1 MADKNNDKNKSK
13 KSSKKPDLKLV
24 KTPICSESE
33 TSDKKIRTYKK
44 NSQRP
49 NARQYD
55 RESVA
60 EFVCSELALGK
71 SLRSILDADD
81 KLPSV
86 RSFLDWVVADSFL
99 ATQYARARTAQ
110 YELLADEIVAI
121 ADENY
126 TTDEH
131 GVKERLSSEA
141 IQRNRLRV
149 DTRKWML
156 SKMLPKVYGDHTKVT
171 NEHTGKDGGPI
182 QLAAVDLRNLSD
194 SELDDMQRLLDK
206 VGGDESS

>member
-1 MADKNNDKNKSK
+1 MSDKNDDKNKTK
-13 KSSKKPDLKLV
+13 KSSKKPDLKLI
-24 KTPICSESE
+24 KTGDRSVSEN
-33 TSDKKIRTYKK
+33 KIRTYKK

-55 RESVA
+55 REKITG
-60 EFVCSELALGK
+60 FVCYQIAQGK
-71 SLRSILDADD
+71 SLRSILDSDD
-81 KLPSV
+81 DLPSP
-86 RSFLDWVVADSFL
+86 STFLEWMGASSDL
-99 ATQYARARTAQ
+99 AEQYTHARQ
-110 YELLADEIVAI
+110 MSYQLLADEIVAI

-156 SKMLPKVYGDHTKVT
+156 SKMLPKVYSDRVT
-171 NEHTGKDGGPI
+171 QEITGKGGGPI

-194 SELDDMQRLLDK
+194 SELDDMQKLLDK
-206 VGGDESS
+206 VGSDESS

>member
-13 KSSKKPDLKLV
+13 KPSKKPDLKLV

-33 TSDKKIRTYKK
+33 TSEKKIRTYKK

-86 RSFLDWVVADSFL
+86 RSFLDWVAADSFL
-99 ATQYARARTAQ
+99 ATQYARARAAQ

-156 SKMLPKVYGDHTKVT
+156 AKMLPKVYGDKIQT
-171 NEHTGKDGGPI
+171 EHTGKDGGPI
-182 QLAAVDLRNLSD
+182 QLEAVDLRNLSD

-206 VGGDESS
+206 VGSDESS

>member
-33 TSDKKIRTYKK
+33 KKIRTYKK

-55 RESVA
+55 REA
-60 EFVCSELALGK
+60 ITEFVCSELALGK

-81 KLPSV
+81 KLPSA
-86 RSFLDWVVADSFL
+86 STFLNWIGADSFL
-99 ATQYARARTAQ
+99 AEQYAHARQLA
-110 YELLADEIVAI
+110 YELLADEIVSI

-131 GVKERLSSEA
+131 GVRERLSSEA

-156 SKMLPKVYGDHTKVT
+156 SKMLPKVYGDKIQT
-171 NEHTGKDGGPI
+171 EHTGKDGGPI
-182 QLAAVDLRNLSD
+182 QLQAVDLRNLSD

-206 VGGDESS
+206 VGSDESS

>member
-24 KTPICSESE
+24 KSGKCSEM
-33 TSDKKIRTYKK
+33 KKEIRTYKK

-55 RESVA
+55 REA
-60 EFVCSELALGK
+60 ITELVCSELALGK

-81 KLPSV
+81 KLPSA
-86 RSFLDWVVADSFL
+86 STFLDWIGADSFL
-99 ATQYARARTAQ
+99 AEQYAHARQLA

-156 SKMLPKVYGDHTKVT
+156 AKMLPKVYGDHTKVT

-182 QLAAVDLRNLSD
+182 QLAAVDLRGLSD

-206 VGGDESS
+206 VGSDEPS

>member
-1 MADKNNDKNKSK
+1 M
-13 KSSKKPDLKLV
+13 L
-24 KTPICSESE
+24 
-33 TSDKKIRTYKK
+33 
-44 NSQRP
+44 
-49 NARQYD
+49 
-55 RESVA
+55 
-60 EFVCSELALGK
+60 
-71 SLRSILDADD
+71 ADD
-81 KLPSV
+81 LVSI
-86 RSFLDWVVADSFL
+86 S
-99 ATQYARARTAQ
+99 
-110 YELLADEIVAI
+110 
-121 ADENY
+121 DENY
-126 TTDEH
+126 TTVD
-131 GVKERLSSEA
+131 GVRERLSSEA

>member
-1 MADKNNDKNKSK
+1 MSDKNDDKNKTK
-13 KSSKKPDLKLV
+13 KSSKKPDLKLI
-24 KTPICSESE
+24 K
-33 TSDKKIRTYKK
+33 TSDRSVYENKIRTYKK

-55 RESVA
+55 REKITG
-60 EFVCSELALGK
+60 FVCYQIAQGK
-71 SLRSILDADD
+71 SLRSILDSDD
-81 KLPSV
+81 DLPSPSV
-86 RSFLDWVVADSFL
+86 FLKWIGACSIL
-99 ATQYARARTAQ
+99 REQYTHARQMA
-110 YELLADEIVAI
+110 YELLADEIVSI
-121 ADENY
+121 SDENY

-156 SKMLPKVYGDHTKVT
+156 SKMLPKVYGDKLTQEV
-171 NEHTGKDGGPI
+171 TGKGGGPI

-194 SELDDMQRLLDK
+194 SELDDMQKLLDK
-206 VGGDESS
+206 VGSDESS

>member
-1 MADKNNDKNKSK
+1 M
-13 KSSKKPDLKLV
+13 
-24 KTPICSESE
+24 
-33 TSDKKIRTYKK
+33 
-44 NSQRP
+44 
-49 NARQYD
+49 
-55 RESVA
+55 
-60 EFVCSELALGK
+60 VCAQIAQGK

-81 KLPSV
+81 KLPTV
-86 RSFLDWVVADSFL
+86 RSFLDWMGADGEL
-99 ATQYARARTAQ
+99 AIQYAHARQTQ

-156 SKMLPKVYGDHTKVT
+156 SKMLPKVYGDKLQT
-171 NEHTGKDGGPI
+171 EHTGKDGGPI
-182 QLAAVDLRNLSD
+182 QLQAVDLRNLSD
-194 SELDDMQRLLDK
+194 SELEDMQRLLDK
-206 VGGDESS
+206 VGSDEPS

>member
-1 MADKNNDKNKSK
+1 MSDKNDDKNKTK
-13 KSSKKPDLKLV
+13 KSSKKPDLKLI
-24 KTPICSESE
+24 K
-33 TSDKKIRTYKK
+33 TSDRSDSKNKIRTYKK

-55 RESVA
+55 REKITG
-60 EFVCSELALGK
+60 FVCYQIAQGK
-71 SLRSILDADD
+71 SLRSILDNDD
-81 KLPSV
+81 DLPSPSV
-86 RSFLDWVVADSFL
+86 FLKWIGACSIL
-99 ATQYARARTAQ
+99 REQYTHARQMA
-110 YELLADEIVAI
+110 YELLADEIVSI
-121 ADENY
+121 SDENY

-156 SKMLPKVYGDHTKVT
+156 SKMLPRVYGDKLTQEV
-171 NEHTGKDGGPI
+171 TGKGGGPI

-194 SELDDMQRLLDK
+194 SELDDMQKLLDK
-206 VGGDESS
+206 VGSDESS

>member
-55 RESVA
+55 REA
-60 EFVCSELALGK
+60 ITEFVCSELALGK

-81 KLPSV
+81 KLPSA
-86 RSFLDWVVADSFL
+86 STFLDWIGADSFL
-99 ATQYARARTAQ
+99 AEQYAHARQLA
-110 YELLADEIVAI
+110 YELVADEIVAI

-131 GVKERLSSEA
+131 GVRERLSSEA

-156 SKMLPKVYGDHTKVT
+156 SKMLPKIYGDRQIQEV
-171 NEHTGKDGGPI
+171 TGKDGGPI
-182 QLAAVDLRNLSD
+182 QLAAVDLRGLSD

-206 VGGDESS
+206 VGSDESS

>member
-13 KSSKKPDLKLV
+13 KSSKKPELKLV
-24 KTPICSESE
+24 KSGKCSVSK
-33 TSDKKIRTYKK
+33 TKSRTYAKHE
-44 NSQRP
+44 RP
-49 NARQYD
+49 SARKYD
-55 RESVA
+55 REEITA
-60 EFVCSELALGK
+60 LVCSEIANGK
-71 SLRSILDADD
+71 SLRSILEGDD
-81 KLPSV
+81 NLPSV
-86 RSFLDWVVADSFL
+86 PTFLDWVL
-99 ATQYARARTAQ
+99 ASPELAEHYAHARQ
-110 YELLADEIVAI
+110 LSYQLLADDLVSIS
-121 ADENY
+121 DENY

-156 SKMLPKVYGDHTKVT
+156 SKMLPKLYGDHTKVT

-206 VGGDESS
+206 VGSDESS

>member
-33 TSDKKIRTYKK
+33 KKIRTYKK

-55 RESVA
+55 RETIT

-81 KLPSV
+81 KLPSA
-86 RSFLDWVVADSFL
+86 STFLDWIGADSFL
-99 ATQYARARTAQ
+99 AEQYAHARQMA

-131 GVKERLSSEA
+131 GVRERLSSEA

-156 SKMLPKVYGDHTKVT
+156 SKMLPKVYGDKIQT
-171 NEHTGKDGGPI
+171 EHTGKDGGPI

-206 VGGDESS
+206 VGSDESS

>member
-1 MADKNNDKNKSK
+1 MADKDNDKNKSK

-24 KTPICSESE
+24 KTPICSKSE
-33 TSDKKIRTYKK
+33 KKIRTYRKHE
-44 NSQRP
+44 RP
-49 NARQYD
+49 SARKYD
-55 RESVA
+55 RHA
-60 EFVCSELALGK
+60 ITAMVCAQIAQGK

-81 KLPSV
+81 KLPTV
-86 RSFLDWVVADSFL
+86 RSFLDWMGADGEL
-99 ATQYARARTAQ
+99 AIQYAHARQTQ
-110 YELLADEIVAI
+110 YELLADEIVSI

-131 GVKERLSSEA
+131 GVRERLSSEA

-156 SKMLPKVYGDHTKVT
+156 AKMLPKVYGDKLQT
-171 NEHTGKDGGPI
+171 EHTGKDGGPI
-182 QLAAVDLRNLSD
+182 QLQAVDLRNLSD

-206 VGGDESS
+206 VGSDESS

>member
-1 MADKNNDKNKSK
+1 MSDKNDDKNKTK
-13 KSSKKPDLKLV
+13 KSSKKPDLKLI
-24 KTPICSESE
+24 K
-33 TSDKKIRTYKK
+33 TSDRSDSKNKIRTYKK

-55 RESVA
+55 REKITG
-60 EFVCSELALGK
+60 FVCYQIAQGR
-71 SLRSILDADD
+71 SLRSILDNDD
-81 KLPSV
+81 DLPS
-86 RSFLDWVVADSFL
+86 SSTFLEWMGASSDL
-99 ATQYARARTAQ
+99 AEQYAHARQ
-110 YELLADEIVAI
+110 LSYQLLSDEIIAI
-121 ADENY
+121 SDENY

-156 SKMLPKVYGDHTKVT
+156 QKMLPKVYGEKLQT
-171 NEHTGKDGGPI
+171 EHTGKGGGPI

-194 SELDDMQRLLDK
+194 SELDDMQKLLDK
-206 VGGDESS
+206 VGSDESS

>member
-33 TSDKKIRTYKK
+33 KKIRTYKK

-55 RESVA
+55 REA
-60 EFVCSELALGK
+60 ITEFVCSELALGK

-81 KLPSV
+81 KLPSA
-86 RSFLDWVVADSFL
+86 STFLDWIGADSFL
-99 ATQYARARTAQ
+99 AEQYAHARQLA

-131 GVKERLSSEA
+131 GVRERLSSEA

-156 SKMLPKVYGDHTKVT
+156 SKMLPKVYGDKIQT
-171 NEHTGKDGGPI
+171 EHTGKDGGPI

-206 VGGDESS
+206 VGSDESS

>member
-33 TSDKKIRTYKK
+33 KKIRTYTK

-55 RESVA
+55 REA
-60 EFVCSELALGK
+60 ITEFVCSELALGK

-81 KLPSV
+81 KLPSA
-86 RSFLDWVVADSFL
+86 STFLDWIGADSFL
-99 ATQYARARTAQ
+99 AEQYAHARQLA

-131 GVKERLSSEA
+131 GVRERLSAEA

-156 SKMLPKVYGDHTKVT
+156 SKMLPKVYGDKIQT
-171 NEHTGKDGGPI
+171 EHTGKDGGPI

-206 VGGDESS
+206 VGSDESS

>member
-1 MADKNNDKNKSK
+1 MIVRFL
-13 KSSKKPDLKLV
+13 KPKAEHIGSM
-24 KTPICSESE
+24 K
-33 TSDKKIRTYKK
+33 
-44 NSQRP
+44 RP
-49 NARQYD
+49 SARKYD
-55 RESVA
+55 RHA
-60 EFVCSELALGK
+60 ITAMVCAQIAQGK

-81 KLPSV
+81 KLPTV
-86 RSFLDWVVADSFL
+86 RSFLDWMGADGEL
-99 ATQYARARTAQ
+99 AIQYAHARQTQ

-206 VGGDESS
+206 VGSDESS

>member
-1 MADKNNDKNKSK
+1 MSDKNNDKDKSK

-33 TSDKKIRTYKK
+33 KKIRTYKK

-55 RESVA
+55 REA
-60 EFVCSELALGK
+60 ITELVCSELALGK

-81 KLPSV
+81 KLPSA
-86 RSFLDWVVADSFL
+86 STFLDWIGADSFL
-99 ATQYARARTAQ
+99 AEQYAHARQMA

-131 GVKERLSSEA
+131 GVRERLSSEA

-156 SKMLPKVYGDHTKVT
+156 SKMLPKVYGDKIQT
-171 NEHTGKDGGPI
+171 EHTGKDGGPI
-182 QLAAVDLRNLSD
+182 QLQAVDLRNLSD

-206 VGGDESS
+206 VGSDEPS

>member
-13 KSSKKPDLKLV
+13 KSSKKPELTLV
-24 KTPICSESE
+24 KNGKCSEMKRE
-33 TSDKKIRTYKK
+33 IRTYKK

-55 RESVA
+55 RKAITEL
-60 EFVCSELALGK
+60 VCSELALGK

-81 KLPSV
+81 KLPSA
-86 RSFLDWVVADSFL
+86 STFLDWIGADSFL
-99 ATQYARARTAQ
+99 AEQYAHARQMA

-131 GVKERLSSEA
+131 GVRERLSSEA

-156 SKMLPKVYGDHTKVT
+156 SKMLPKVYGDKIQT
-171 NEHTGKDGGPI
+171 EHTGKDGGPI
-182 QLAAVDLRNLSD
+182 QLQAVDLRNLSD

-206 VGGDESS
+206 VGSDESS

>member
-13 KSSKKPDLKLV
+13 KSSKKPELTLV
-24 KTPICSESE
+24 KNGKCSEMKRE
-33 TSDKKIRTYKK
+33 IRTYKK

-55 RESVA
+55 REA
-60 EFVCSELALGK
+60 ITELVCSELALGK

-81 KLPSV
+81 KLPSA
-86 RSFLDWVVADSFL
+86 STFLDWIGADSFL
-99 ATQYARARTAQ
+99 AEQYAHARQMA

-131 GVKERLSSEA
+131 GVRERLSSEA

-156 SKMLPKVYGDHTKVT
+156 SKMLPKIYGDRQIQEV
-171 NEHTGKDGGPI
+171 TGKDGGPI
-182 QLAAVDLRNLSD
+182 QLAAVDLRGLSD

-206 VGGDESS
+206 VGSDESS

>member
-13 KSSKKPDLKLV
+13 KSSKKPELTLV
-24 KTPICSESE
+24 KNGKCSEMKRE
-33 TSDKKIRTYKK
+33 IRTYKK

-55 RESVA
+55 RKAITEL
-60 EFVCSELALGK
+60 VCSELALGK

-81 KLPSV
+81 KLPSA
-86 RSFLDWVVADSFL
+86 STFLDWIGADSFL
-99 ATQYARARTAQ
+99 AEQYAHARQMA

-131 GVKERLSSEA
+131 GVRERLSSEA

-156 SKMLPKVYGDHTKVT
+156 SKMLPKVYGDKIQT
-171 NEHTGKDGGPI
+171 EHTGKDGGPI
-182 QLAAVDLRNLSD
+182 QLQAVDLRNLSD

>member
-1 MADKNNDKNKSK
+1 MA
-13 KSSKKPDLKLV
+13 
-24 KTPICSESE
+24 
-33 TSDKKIRTYKK
+33 
-44 NSQRP
+44 
-49 NARQYD
+49 
-55 RESVA
+55 
-60 EFVCSELALGK
+60 
-71 SLRSILDADD
+71 
-81 KLPSV
+81 
-86 RSFLDWVVADSFL
+86 
-99 ATQYARARTAQ
+99 

-156 SKMLPKVYGDHTKVT
+156 AKMLPKVYGDHTKVT

-182 QLAAVDLRNLSD
+182 QLAAVDLRGLSD

-206 VGGDESS
+206 VGSDEPS

>member
-13 KSSKKPDLKLV
+13 KLSKKPELTLV
-24 KTPICSESE
+24 KNGKCSEMKRE
-33 TSDKKIRTYKK
+33 IRTYKK
-44 NSQRP
+44 NSKRP

-55 RESVA
+55 REA
-60 EFVCSELALGK
+60 ITELVCSELALGK

-81 KLPSV
+81 KLPSA
-86 RSFLDWVVADSFL
+86 STFLDWIGADSFL
-99 ATQYARARTAQ
+99 AEQYAHARQLA

-131 GVKERLSSEA
+131 GVRERLSSEA

-156 SKMLPKVYGDHTKVT
+156 SKMLPKVYGDKIQT
-171 NEHTGKDGGPI
+171 EHTGKDGGPI

-206 VGGDESS
+206 VGSDESS

>member
-1 MADKNNDKNKSK
+1 MGA
-13 KSSKKPDLKLV
+13 SSDLA
-24 KTPICSESE
+24 EQ
-33 TSDKKIRTYKK
+33 YAH
-44 NSQRP
+44 
-49 NARQYD
+49 ARQM
-55 RESVA
+55 A
-60 EFVCSELALGK
+60 
-71 SLRSILDADD
+71 
-81 KLPSV
+81 
-86 RSFLDWVVADSFL
+86 
-99 ATQYARARTAQ
+99 

-156 SKMLPKVYGDHTKVT
+156 QKMLPKIYGEKLQT
-171 NEHTGKDGGPI
+171 EHTGKGGGPI

-194 SELDDMQRLLDK
+194 SELDDMQKLLDK
-206 VGGDESS
+206 VGSDESS

>member
-13 KSSKKPDLKLV
+13 KSSKKPELTLV
-24 KTPICSESE
+24 KNGKCSEMKRE
-33 TSDKKIRTYKK
+33 IRTYKK

-55 RESVA
+55 REA
-60 EFVCSELALGK
+60 ITKLVCSELALGK

-81 KLPSV
+81 KLPSA
-86 RSFLDWVVADSFL
+86 STFLDWIGADSFL
-99 ATQYARARTAQ
+99 AEQYAHARQMA

-131 GVKERLSSEA
+131 GVRERLSSEA

-156 SKMLPKVYGDHTKVT
+156 SKMLPKVYGDKIQT
-171 NEHTGKDGGPI
+171 EHTGKDGGPI
-182 QLAAVDLRNLSD
+182 QLQAVDLRNLSD

-206 VGGDESS
+206 VGSDEPS

>member
-13 KSSKKPDLKLV
+13 KPSKKPDLKLV

-49 NARQYD
+49 NARKYD
-55 RESVA
+55 REA
-60 EFVCSELALGK
+60 ITEFVCSELALGK

-81 KLPSV
+81 KLPSA
-86 RSFLDWVVADSFL
+86 STFLDWIGADSFL
-99 ATQYARARTAQ
+99 AEQYAHARQLA

-131 GVKERLSSEA
+131 GVRERLSSEA

-149 DTRKWML
+149 DTRKWVL
-156 SKMLPKVYGDHTKVT
+156 AKMLPKIYGDHTKIT

-206 VGGDESS
+206 VGSDESS

>member
-1 MADKNNDKNKSK
+1 MADKDNDKNKSK
-13 KSSKKPDLKLV
+13 KSSKKPELKLV

-33 TSDKKIRTYKK
+33 KKIRTDKK
-44 NSQRP
+44 HERLS
-49 NARQYD
+49 ARKYD
-55 RESVA
+55 RHA
-60 EFVCSELALGK
+60 ITAMVCAQIAQGK

-81 KLPSV
+81 KLPTV
-86 RSFLDWVVADSFL
+86 RSFLDWMGADGEL
-99 ATQYARARTAQ
+99 AIQYAHARQTQ
-110 YELLADEIVAI
+110 YELLADEIVSI

-131 GVKERLSSEA
+131 GVRERLSSEA

-156 SKMLPKVYGDHTKVT
+156 SKMLPKVYGDKIQT
-171 NEHTGKDGGPI
+171 EHTGKDGGPI
-182 QLAAVDLRNLSD
+182 QLQAVDLRNLSD

-206 VGGDESS
+206 VGSDESS

>member
-33 TSDKKIRTYKK
+33 KKIRTYKK

-55 RESVA
+55 RKA
-60 EFVCSELALGK
+60 ITEFVCSELALGK

-81 KLPSV
+81 KLPSA
-86 RSFLDWVVADSFL
+86 STFLDWIGADSFL
-99 ATQYARARTAQ
+99 AEQYAHARQMA

-131 GVKERLSSEA
+131 GVRERLSSEA

-156 SKMLPKVYGDHTKVT
+156 SKMLPKVYGDKIQT
-171 NEHTGKDGGPI
+171 EHTGKDGGPI

-206 VGGDESS
+206 VGSDEPS

>member
-1 MADKNNDKNKSK
+1 MADKDNDKNKSK
-13 KSSKKPDLKLV
+13 KSSKKPELKLV

-33 TSDKKIRTYKK
+33 KKIRTYRKHERL
-44 NSQRP
+44 S
-49 NARQYD
+49 ARKYD
-55 RESVA
+55 RHA
-60 EFVCSELALGK
+60 ITAMVCAQIAQGK

-81 KLPSV
+81 KLPTV
-86 RSFLDWVVADSFL
+86 RSFLDWMGADGEL
-99 ATQYARARTAQ
+99 AIQYAHARQTQ

-121 ADENY
+121 SDENY

-156 SKMLPKVYGDHTKVT
+156 SKMLPKVYGDKLQT
-171 NEHTGKDGGPI
+171 EHTGKDGGPI
-182 QLAAVDLRNLSD
+182 QLQAVDLRNLSD

-206 VGGDESS
+206 VGSDESS

>member
-24 KTPICSESE
+24 KTPICSESK
-33 TSDKKIRTYKK
+33 TKSRTYAKHE
-44 NSQRP
+44 RP
-49 NARQYD
+49 SARKYD
-55 RESVA
+55 REEITA
-60 EFVCSELALGK
+60 LVCSEIANGK
-71 SLRSILDADD
+71 SLRSILEGDD
-81 KLPSV
+81 NLPSV
-86 RSFLDWVVADSFL
+86 PTFLDWVL
-99 ATQYARARTAQ
+99 ASPELAEHYAHARQ
-110 YELLADEIVAI
+110 LSYQLLADDLVSIS
-121 ADENY
+121 DENY
-126 TTDEH
+126 TTVD

-156 SKMLPKVYGDHTKVT
+156 SKMLPRLYGDKLQT
-171 NEHTGKDGGPI
+171 EHTGKDGGPI
-182 QLAAVDLRNLSD
+182 QLQAVDLRNLSD

>member
-13 KSSKKPDLKLV
+13 KSSKKPELTLV
-24 KTPICSESE
+24 KNGKCSEMKRE
-33 TSDKKIRTYKK
+33 IRTYKK

-55 RESVA
+55 REA
-60 EFVCSELALGK
+60 ITEFVCSELALGK

-86 RSFLDWVVADSFL
+86 RSFLDWVAADSFL
-99 ATQYARARTAQ
+99 ATQYAHARAAQ

-131 GVKERLSSEA
+131 GVRERLSSEA

-156 SKMLPKVYGDHTKVT
+156 SKMLPKVYGDKIQT
-171 NEHTGKDGGPI
+171 EHTGKDGGPI

-206 VGGDESS
+206 VGSDESS

>member
-13 KSSKKPDLKLV
+13 KSSKKPNLKLV

-44 NSQRP
+44 NSKRP

-55 RESVA
+55 REAVTA
-60 EFVCSELALGK
+60 FVCSEIALGK
-71 SLRSILDADD
+71 SLRSILDSDD
-81 KLPSV
+81 NLPS
-86 RSFLDWVVADSFL
+86 SSTFLEWMGAASFL
-99 ATQYARARTAQ
+99 AEQYAHARQMA

-156 SKMLPKVYGDHTKVT
+156 SKMLPKVYGEKLTQEV
-171 NEHTGKDGGPI
+171 TGKGGGPI
-182 QLAAVDLRNLSD
+182 QLAAVDLRGLSD
-194 SELDDMQRLLDK
+194 SELDDMQKLLDK
-206 VGGDESS
+206 VGSDEPS

>member
-13 KSSKKPDLKLV
+13 KSSKKPELTLV
-24 KTPICSESE
+24 KNGKCSEMKRE
-33 TSDKKIRTYKK
+33 IRTYKK

-55 RESVA
+55 REA
-60 EFVCSELALGK
+60 ITELVCSELALGK

-81 KLPSV
+81 KLPSA
-86 RSFLDWVVADSFL
+86 STFLDWIGADSFL
-99 ATQYARARTAQ
+99 AEQYAHARQMA

-131 GVKERLSSEA
+131 GVRERLSSEA

-156 SKMLPKVYGDHTKVT
+156 SKMLPKVYGDRIQT
-171 NEHTGKDGGPI
+171 EHTGKDGGPI
-182 QLAAVDLRNLSD
+182 QLQAVDLRNLSD

-206 VGGDESS
+206 VGGAESS